1 MVSLLVKAAAF
12 QAPCSQALQGLQSK
26 FGDMQVVGGDA
37 SRPAQPNPRL
47 LLAAFNQQTAVVCH
61 QGSNLGL
68 AGPRQVWSATHACA
82 PRLGQAPRRTR
93 RIRLGIR
100 QLV

>member
-12 QAPCSQALQGLQSK
+12 HAPCSQALQGLQSK

-47 LLAAFNQQTAVVCH
+47 LLAAFNQQTAEVRHRGLEPRTSGPQAGMVCYSH
-61 QGSNLGL
+61 VCAS
-68 AGPRQVWSATHACA
+68 PWTDHA
-82 PRLGQAPRRTR
+82 
-93 RIRLGIR
+93 
-100 QLV
+100 